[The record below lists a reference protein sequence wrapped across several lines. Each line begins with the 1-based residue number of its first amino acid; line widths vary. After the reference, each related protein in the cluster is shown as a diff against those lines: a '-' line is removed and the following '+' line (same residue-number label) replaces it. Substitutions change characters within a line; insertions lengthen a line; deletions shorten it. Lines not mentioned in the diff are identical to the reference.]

1 MSTDRN
7 SQIPTPEDV
16 LEGYRILPGSNVF
29 AIGLF
34 DDSVTVLSQ
43 QVRALNL
50 AWALAESGQVTA
62 RPKIAILGAGFAG
75 LTFAAGLIGKEI
87 DAEIT
92 ILERLDSV
100 IPLQQGSDSRWLHP
114 RIYDWPSPGSQASSA
129 TSPLLNWTAGRASD
143 VAVQVQS
150 AWSDLVER
158 RDPKLR
164 LFCNASRTRL
174 SRESGKLYIEWIGHE
189 REPSRPSTARGP
201 EAQVGRRKAFDL
213 VVLAVGFGVEKGGGV
228 SYWRNETLAQPSL
241 SKAATRHV
249 VSGHGDGGWI
259 DLFRLR
265 IMNFRQDRIL
275 GELFADLDEFIERL
289 RTTKRDLG
297 PSESAITALEA
308 IWADYDADAKTVE
321 ARMRQRLRHDTSAAL
336 NLREERGFSELF
348 ARRVSFQNQVLA
360 WILFRV
366 GAFEIQVQPSL
377 RTAADEYAGSSIVL
391 RHGPDRFAHLLTAV
405 SKSLGDELLA
415 GRTKED
421 AEKLLRSRCTQADAV
436 MWDAGYFDRPLDQ
449 LSSTKRSHWNREY
462 LPPVTQILA
471 ASICGAIAKY
481 IEGTGHRRNKRLRVT
496 LHRAIPVGRAVYL
509 QQCCDYQGLALEDGG
524 STAARTYATSD
535 SAIGQAYQTRAIVR
549 NTNTVKPKDLKSEM
563 TNQLS
568 LTKRSRPM
576 DDDVRSLL
584 SVPIIDDSSK
594 TVIGVVFLDSF
605 QRRVFKDEVVRA
617 VVSIVEGQLRAAI
630 KELDRTEHAL
640 TNVEFWAEVPASSST
655 PASLK
660 VRSLEVVAVPPPSVP
675 AGRINIDLASFVKVG
690 M

>member
-1 MSTDRN
+1 MSAAN
-7 SQIPTPEDV
+7 SAPSPPPRDV
-16 LEGYRILPGSNVF
+16 LERYRVLAGTDIF

-50 AWALAESGQVTA
+50 AWALAEARRMET

-92 ILERLDSV
+92 ILEQLDSV

-114 RIYDWPSPGSQASSA
+114 HIYDWPSPGSQASSA

-150 AWSDLVER
+150 AWSELVDSHE
-158 RDPKLR
+158 PTLS
-164 LFCNASRTRL
+164 LFCNTSRTRL
-174 SRESGKLYIEWIGHE
+174 SREGGQLYIEWIGHE
-189 REPSRPSTARGP
+189 REPSQPSTAKGSD
-201 EAQVGRRKAFDL
+201 AHVGRREAFDL
-213 VVLAVGFGVEKGGGV
+213 VVLAVGFGVEKGGGM

-241 SKAATRHV
+241 NRSVTRHV

-275 GELFADLDEFIERL
+275 GELFANLDDFIERL
-289 RTTKRDLG
+289 RVTKLDLK
-297 PSESAITALEA
+297 PSESAIAALEE
-308 IWADYDADAKTVE
+308 IWDDYDADAKLVE
-321 ARMRQRLRHDTSAAL
+321 DRMRRRLRHDTSAAM
-336 NLREERGFSELF
+336 NLRGERGFSELF

-366 GAFEIQVQPSL
+366 GAFEIQVEPNLQ
-377 RTAADEYAGSSIVL
+377 TAADGYANSNVVL
-391 RHGPDRFAHLLTAV
+391 RHGPNRFSHLLTTL
-405 SKSLGDELLA
+405 SNSLQEELLV
-415 GRTKED
+415 GHTED
-421 AEKLLRSRCTQADAV
+421 VAEELLRLRCRQTDAV
-436 MWDAGYFDRPLDQ
+436 MWDAGYFDRPMNRSKSDQ
-449 LSSTKRSHWNREY
+449 RSHWNREY
-462 LPPVTQILA
+462 LPPVTQIIA
-471 ASICGAIAKY
+471 ASICGAVAKY
-481 IEGTGHRRNKRLRVT
+481 IEARGHRQSKRLRVT
-496 LHRAIPVGRAVYL
+496 LHRAIPVGRVIYL
-509 QQCCDYQGLALEDGG
+509 QQCCDYQGLALEEGF

-549 NTNTVKPKDLKSEM
+549 NAKKVKPRDLKAEM

-568 LTKRSRPM
+568 LTTRSRPM
-576 DDDVRSLL
+576 DDEVKSLL
-584 SVPIIDDSSK
+584 SIPIIDESSQA
-594 TVIGVVFLDSF
+594 VIGVVFLDSF
-605 QRRVFKDEVVRA
+605 QRRVFKDDVVHEL
-617 VVSIVEGQLRAAI
+617 VSIIEGQLRAAI
-630 KELDRTEHAL
+630 RELDRTKHAL
-640 TNVEFWAEVPASSST
+640 TNVEWAEAPVSST
-655 PASLK
+655 SPAPLK
-660 VRSLEVVAVPPPSVP
+660 VRSLEVVAVPPPSVA